1 MSKYLYISALS
12 SDRAI
17 YNIYRVT
24 RSNPGYAVQK
34 FSRLLIKGF
43 IRNGVDVAA
52 LSVPPITRH
61 YTKNIWVNMGN
72 EVEDGIRYKYL
83 PFINIPILKHLCI
96 FIYSFFYVLKWGI
109 KGKADKAIICDVLC
123 ISSSMGSLLAAKV
136 CNLKSVAVVTDIYD
150 QMVGQKVGGFKAIM
164 KKLAG
169 ILNKKY
175 VASFSEY
182 VLLTEAM
189 NERVNPKSRPY
200 IVMEGLCDEKL
211 AEEEFLP
218 HTKSFPKVIMY
229 AGGLEERYGLKML
242 VDAFKTIQDEDIELH
257 LYGSGSYVDQLLV
270 EAEKDHRIKFWGVKA
285 NAEIVE
291 AEYRATL
298 LVNPRFT
305 TEEFTKYSFPSKNME
320 YMVSGTPL
328 LTTKLP
334 GMPEEYYPYVYL
346 IEDETI
352 DGYKQAIIS
361 VLSQSYIDLEMKG
374 DMARQFVLENKNNV
388 IQAKRVMNFSYSDQE
403 I

>member
-1 MSKYLYISALS
+1 MNLLYISAVS
-12 SDRAI
+12 SEHLISGI
-17 YNIYRVT
+17 YNKT
-24 RSNPGYAVQK
+24 RANPGYAVQK
-34 FSRLLIKGF
+34 FSRLLINGF
-43 IRNGVDVAA
+43 IRNGVDVIA

-61 YTKNIWVNMGN
+61 YTKKVWVDMGN
-72 EVEDGIRYKYL
+72 EVENGIRYEYQ

-189 NERVNPKSRPY
+189 NERVNPKGRPY

-218 HTKSFPKVIMY
+218 HIKSFPKVIMY

-242 VDAFKTIQDEDIELH
+242 VEAFKTIQDDDIELH

-328 LTTKLP
+328 LTTRLT
-334 GMPEEYYPYVYL
+334 GMPEEYYRFVYV
-346 IEDETI
+346 I
-352 DGYKQAIIS
+352 DNESVNGYAQAIRATLS
-361 VLSQSYIDLEMKG
+361 LPNEVLKEKG
-374 DMARQFVLENKNNV
+374 MSAREFVLNKKNNV
-388 IQAKRVMNFSYSDQE
+388 YQIRRILRMIDHKVN
-403 I
+403 